1 VKNNDWQKI
10 ESIFHIALGLT
21 GGDRASYLSRVCS
34 GNLELVAEIKSLLS
48 AFEKE
53 AGFLEEHAFSLGMNV
68 LHEQNPENDLTG
80 NKIGVYEIK
89 KKLGGGGMGD
99 VYLAEDNRLN
109 RPVALK
115 FLKNSLMDNNW
126 ARRQLIKEAQAVA
139 MLEHPNICAVHSIDE
154 SDAYNF
160 IVMQYIEGDT
170 LAQFIDSAQPSLD
183 QSLSIAVQIVRALAF
198 AHSHGII
205 HRDVKP
211 GNIIIMP
218 DGLAKVLD
226 FGLAKVIKQKQEE
239 NTSQISQNGL
249 VIGTVSYMS
258 PEQLCAEKL
267 DFRSDIFSLGIVLYE
282 LFGKQNPFNHK
293 SHAETIAAILKYE
306 PPSLTAPNLQ
316 IPAALAS
323 IVEKC
328 LSKNKENRFQSAVEL
343 LVELENFTNNTGA
356 KPKAAFDFRRI
367 YQALILLFVVCAGL
381 FFYFYRA
388 PLNQGFSS
396 VTVLNPTQNAVPT
409 LAVLPIANES
419 GRSDKDYLGDGLTG
433 SLINKLSR
441 LSSIKVKAKSFV
453 EYYRNAP
460 VNLETV
466 GNELKVDKVL
476 YGKIVQEGSSLL
488 LKVSLVNASD
498 GTLLWSDN
506 FIIEDTK
513 LLSVQE
519 KIFSQ
524 LISQLGPLS
533 SEDEQVVSS
542 KTQTKNPEAFQTYL
556 LGQYYRSQRDN
567 KKENILKAIES
578 FTKATD
584 LDPQYAQAWAAR
596 AELHLLSVITYEGDL
611 TTGQSFALAKEEAKR
626 ALEIDNS
633 LAEPYISLGV
643 IKFRY
648 EWDWQ
653 GAENNFRT
661 AIDLNPENPT
671 AHYWYSSLLRLLQ
684 RYDEALA
691 EGYKARELDPSDL
704 SNDIN
709 IGRIFYYQRDY
720 ARGVEFYSRLLEKN
734 PENQSIQYILGFI
747 YFQTGKTEDA
757 LGIFEKMYEADPR
770 RAAAGLGYAYGKS
783 GRNAD
788 ARRILDELERF
799 PKEKYVPPQEKAL
812 VYLGLKD
819 KDRVFEDLEKS
830 CAEHN
835 PSLPHLVMLDP
846 LLDELR
852 ADSRFTKLIACV
864 NF

>member
-1 VKNNDWQKI
+1 M
-10 ESIFHIALGLT
+10 T
-21 GGDRASYLSRVCS
+21 GEDRASYLSRACS
-34 GNLELVAEIKSLLS
+34 SDPELVDEIKSLLS
-48 AFEKE
+48 AFESE
-53 AGFLEEHAFSLGMNV
+53 AGFLDQPAFSLGMNI

-80 NKIGVYEIK
+80 SKIGVYEIK
-89 KKLGGGGMGD
+89 QKLGGGGMGD
-99 VYLAEDNRLN
+99 VYLAEDTRLN
-109 RPVALK
+109 RAVALK

-154 SDAYNF
+154 SDDYNF

-170 LAQFIDSAQPSLD
+170 LAQFIDAAQPSLD
-183 QSLSIAVQIVRALAF
+183 RSLSIAMQVVRALAF
-198 AHSHGII
+198 SHSHGII
-205 HRDVKP
+205 HRDIKP
-211 GNIIIMP
+211 GNIIITP
-218 DGLAKVLD
+218 GGQAKVLD

-239 NTSQISQNGL
+239 NTSQMSQSGL

-306 PPSLTAPNLQ
+306 PPSLTTLGLQ
-316 IPAALAS
+316 IPDALAA
-323 IVEKC
+323 IVAKC
-328 LSKNKENRFQSAVEL
+328 LSKNKDHRFQSAAEL
-343 LVELENFTNNTGA
+343 LVELENFTNDAGA
-356 KPKAAFDFRRI
+356 KPKPAFGFRRI
-367 YQALILLFVVCAGL
+367 YQTLVLLCVVCAG
-381 FFYFYRA
+381 FFSYFYRA
-388 PLNQGFSS
+388 PLSQGLSS
-396 VTVLNPTQNAVPT
+396 VVFSNPTRNAVPT
-409 LAVLPIANES
+409 LAVLPIVNES

-441 LSSIKVKAKSFV
+441 LSSIKVKARSFV
-453 EYYRNAP
+453 EYYKNTP
-460 VNLETV
+460 VNIETV
-466 GNELKVDKVL
+466 GSELKVDKVL
-476 YGKIVQEGSSLL
+476 YGKIIQEGNSLL
-488 LKVSLVNASD
+488 LKISLVNASD
-498 GTLLWSDN
+498 GALLWSDN
-506 FIIEDTK
+506 FIIEDAK

-519 KIFSQ
+519 KVFSQ
-524 LISQLGPLS
+524 VIAQLGPLS
-533 SEDEQVVSS
+533 SEDEQVVRS
-542 KTQTKNPEAFQTYL
+542 KTQTKNPEAFQAYW

-567 KKENILKAIES
+567 EKENILKAIAS

-671 AHYWYSSLLRLLQ
+671 ARYWYSSLLRLLQ

-691 EGYKARELDPSDL
+691 EGYKARELDPSDI

-709 IGRIFYYQRDY
+709 IGRVFYYQRDY
-720 ARGVEFYSRLLEKN
+720 ARAEEFYSRLLEKN
-734 PENQSIQYILGFI
+734 PENRSIQYILGFI
-747 YFQTGKTEDA
+747 YFQTDKTERA
-757 LGIFEKMYEADPR
+757 LGIFEKMYAADPR

-783 GRNAD
+783 GRSAD
-788 ARRILDELERF
+788 AWRILDEMARF
-799 PKEKYVPPQEKAL
+799 PEEKYVPPQEKAL

-819 KDRVFEDLEKS
+819 KDRVFEYLEKS

-835 PSLPHLVMLDP
+835 PSLPHLVRLDP

-852 ADSRFTKLIACV
+852 ADPRFAGLIACV